1 MTVAEFISKLQE
13 MPQEAKLFQVDLDGF
28 SDCYGQLFPYINTI
42 RLEKDPLFPRQDIV
56 VI

>member
-1 MTVAEFISKLQE
+1 MTVAELISKLQE
-13 MPQEAKLFQVDLDGF
+13 MPQEAKLFQVDLDSY
-28 SDCYGQLFPYINTI
+28 SDCYSQLFPYINTI